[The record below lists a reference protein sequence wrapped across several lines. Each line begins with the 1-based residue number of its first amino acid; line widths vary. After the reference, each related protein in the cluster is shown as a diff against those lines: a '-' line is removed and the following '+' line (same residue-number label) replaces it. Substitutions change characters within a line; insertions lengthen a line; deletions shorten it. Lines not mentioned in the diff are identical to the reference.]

1 MSGDVTILGRID
13 YRNDQR
19 VFGIKREDRFAHVYV
34 IGKTGS
40 GKSTLL
46 ESMARQDLANG
57 NGFALID
64 PLGDLAERL
73 IPRIPD
79 WRRDDVIYLNAADRR
94 LTWGYNPLRHVPPEY
109 IALAASGLMEV
120 LKKMWPASWG
130 VRMEHILRN
139 VLMALLEQPAATMHD
154 ILRLF
159 SDKDFRTRI
168 ARSLKN
174 QSVRRF
180 LENEYEKFS
189 PSYRVDA
196 TAPIQNKVGAFLADP
211 MLDRMLTAPKQE
223 LRIRQIMD
231 KGQVLI
237 ANLAKGRIGDDSSS
251 LLGGLLVTTIGLA
264 AYTRADTSPDRR
276 RDFFVYV
283 DEVQSFATLA
293 LANMLSELRK
303 YRVGFTI
310 AHQYLQQLSPEIRHA
325 VLGNIGTIVSFRVG
339 MVDAPYLAKEFEDEF
354 DQMDFIRLANYRAYI
369 KLMIDGTPSKPFSAI
384 TLRT

>member
-1 MSGDVTILGRID
+1 
-13 YRNDQR
+13 
-19 VFGIKREDRFAHVYV
+19 
-34 IGKTGS
+34 
-40 GKSTLL
+40 
-46 ESMARQDLANG
+46 
-57 NGFALID
+57 
-64 PLGDLAERL
+64 
-73 IPRIPD
+73 
-79 WRRDDVIYLNAADRR
+79 
-94 LTWGYNPLRHVPPEY
+94 
-109 IALAASGLMEV
+109 
-120 LKKMWPASWG
+120 
-130 VRMEHILRN
+130 
-139 VLMALLEQPAATMHD
+139 MALLEQPSATMHD
-154 ILRLF
+154 ILRIF
-159 SDKDFRTRI
+159 SDKEFRTRI

-223 LRIRQIMD
+223 LRVRQIMD
-231 KGQVLI
+231 KGQVLV

-264 AYTRADTSPDRR
+264 AYTRADTLPDKR

-283 DEVQSFATLA
+283 DEVKSFATLA

-325 VLGNIGTIVSFRVG
+325 VLGNIGTIVSFRAG
-339 MVDAPYLAKEFEDEF
+339 MVDAPYLATEFEDEF

-369 KLMIDGTPSKPFSAI
+369 KLMINGAPSKLFSAQ
-384 TLRT
+384 TLPHSSEPGNAKRTR